1 MRDMGATRRRRIL
14 RNFRSIRPKHPLMSP
29 IVNNGLTPYC
39 PALPIMGSQLLP
51 VSQGELAP
59 QALEL
64 LRDKQAVVV
73 SGRFQRDW
81 QLNRQIGKTTA
92 VKNRLI
98 PRLRR
103 QGHAV
108 SYFNVQK
115 AVEHR
120 DLVGFRQYDFAPLA
134 RRARTIPEADVYVID
149 EAQHTIPF
157 KEKIRIYGMRRVPYE
172 DAMMAMWDRLAEGLE
187 RGGKLVLVSC
197 CHPRDP
203 AFEDSLYNS
212 AMALFF
218 ASPVLELG
226 PW

>member
-1 MRDMGATRRRRIL
+1 M
-14 RNFRSIRPKHPLMSP
+14 PP

-39 PALPIMGSQLLP
+39 PALPMMGSQLIP

-59 QALEL
+59 KALDL

-73 SGRFQRDW
+73 SGRFHYDW
-81 QLNRQIGKTTA
+81 KLNRQIGKTTT

-98 PRLRR
+98 PRLRKA
-103 QGHAV
+103 GHAV

-115 AVEHR
+115 VVEHR

-134 RRARTIPEADVYVID
+134 RRARTIPEADVYVLD
-149 EAQHTIPF
+149 EVQHTIPF
-157 KEKIRIYGMRRVPYE
+157 KDKIRAYGLRKEPYE
-172 DAMMAMWDRLAEGLE
+172 DAMMAIWDRLAGELE
-187 RGGKLVLVSC
+187 RGARLILVTC
-197 CHPRDP
+197 CHPYDP

-218 ASPVLELG
+218 TSPVLELG
-226 PW
+226 QW